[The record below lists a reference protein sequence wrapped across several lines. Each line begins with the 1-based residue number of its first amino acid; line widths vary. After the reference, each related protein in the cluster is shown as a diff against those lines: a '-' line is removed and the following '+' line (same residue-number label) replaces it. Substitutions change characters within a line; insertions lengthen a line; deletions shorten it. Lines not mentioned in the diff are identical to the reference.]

1 MAGGQ
6 RSCESVGRA
15 GSRDDEAWSMFT
27 PGGAVSALMV
37 VAIVGAEDRPGS
49 QCGGEEMA
57 RGRGELV
64 EARLTE
70 ETARRSA

>member
-1 MAGGQ
+1 
-6 RSCESVGRA
+6 
-15 GSRDDEAWSMFT
+15 MFT